1 VVAKKRASYPGVI
14 LRSHRYPSSSAAIV
28 AVAVA
33 VYVFCCFI
41 ASADLLG
48 SHSAD
53 VGYYGQLARR
63 MSEGAIPYHSL
74 YVEYPPGAL
83 PVFAAPAVSL
93 NHYGDL
99 FSVLMALCGAC
110 ALLVLA
116 SAARALDMSD
126 IELGRALAP
135 LALAPLLLG
144 GVFLNRYDPW
154 PMLLTV
160 VALTALIRDRLDLG
174 SGFLGL
180 AVLAKIYA
188 LATVP
193 VTALCVARARGV
205 TALRRAGLVFVG
217 VGAVVLLPFALL
229 GPGGVANSLYEQVTR
244 RVEVESLSASTLLV
258 ADRIGLYQAH
268 TIVGGLNS
276 IDLVGGVPTVAGIL
290 SSCVLLAALAALVV
304 WYRRGEATPQRF
316 VLAFAA
322 TLVGYVALGKVL
334 STQYI
339 VWLLPIV
346 PLVRGWVGHAATL
359 ILAAVT
365 WLTKLEYAHLDA
377 LSRGTGLALLV
388 ARNLMLVGLFTVLA
402 VALRE
407 RTMRGEGG
415 GS

>member
-1 VVAKKRASYPGVI
+1 M
-14 LRSHRYPSSSAAIV
+14 

-33 VYVFCCFI
+33 VYVFCCFLG
-41 ASADLLG
+41 SADLLG

-53 VGYYGQLARR
+53 VGYYNQLARR
-63 MSEGAIPYHSL
+63 MSEGAIPYHNL

-83 PVFAAPAVSL
+83 PAFAAPAVSL
-93 NHYGDL
+93 NHYGDV
-99 FSVLMALCGAC
+99 FSILMALCGAT

-126 IELGRALAP
+126 LELGRALAP

-160 VALTALIRDRLDLG
+160 VALTALVRGRLDLG
-174 SGFLGL
+174 GGFLGL
-180 AVLAKIYA
+180 AFLAKVYA

-193 VTALCVARARGV
+193 VTALYVARARGV
-205 TALRRAGLVFVG
+205 MALRRAGIVFVG
-217 VGAVVLLPFALL
+217 VAAGGLLPFALV
-229 GPGGVANSLYEQVTR
+229 GAGGVANSLYEQVTR
-244 RVEVESLSASTLLV
+244 RVEVESLPASTLLL
-258 ADRIGLYQAH
+258 ADRIGLYHAH

-276 IDLVGGVPTVAGIL
+276 IDLVGAVPAAAGIL

-304 WYRRGEATPQRF
+304 WYRRGEETRQRF

-322 TLVGYVALGKVL
+322 ALVAYVALGKVL

-339 VWLLPIV
+339 VWLLPVV

-359 ILAAVT
+359 ILAAAT

-388 ARNLMLVGLFTVLA
+388 ARNLLLVGLFVVLA
-402 VALRE
+402 VALR
-407 RTMRGEGG
+407 RRPFAMPST
-415 GS
+415 SQSA